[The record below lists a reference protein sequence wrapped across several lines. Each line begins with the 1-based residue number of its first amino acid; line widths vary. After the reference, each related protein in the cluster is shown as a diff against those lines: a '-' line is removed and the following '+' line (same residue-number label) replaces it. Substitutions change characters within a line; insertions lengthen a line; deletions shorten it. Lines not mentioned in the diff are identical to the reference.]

1 MSYLPPE
8 QAVVGQKL
16 QVQYMG
22 ERYPVSVATN
32 DSTSLFDPDN
42 SRVRS

>member
-1 MSYLPPE
+1 
-8 QAVVGQKL
+8 
-16 QVQYMG
+16 MG
-22 ERYPVSVATN
+22 ERYPVTVATN